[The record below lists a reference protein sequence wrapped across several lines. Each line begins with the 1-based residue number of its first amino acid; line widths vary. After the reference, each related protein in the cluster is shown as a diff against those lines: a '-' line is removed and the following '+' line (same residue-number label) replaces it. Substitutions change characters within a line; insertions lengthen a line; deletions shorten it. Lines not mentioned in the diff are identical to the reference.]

1 MYNII
6 NVPEY
11 EHQWHIFKMFSFQP
25 EFQFET
31 FRKLTNEI
39 GMKNSFDVIVL
50 CCRDIH

>member
-31 FRKLTNEI
+31 LRKLINEI
-39 GMKNSFDVIVL
+39 GMNSFDVIVL